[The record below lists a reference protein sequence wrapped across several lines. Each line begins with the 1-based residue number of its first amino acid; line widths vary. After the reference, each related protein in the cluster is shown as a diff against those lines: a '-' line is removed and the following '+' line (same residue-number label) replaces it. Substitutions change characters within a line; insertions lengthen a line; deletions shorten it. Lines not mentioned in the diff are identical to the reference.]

1 MRKASVISVI
11 VAGVIIIAGIIVCAF
26 GGAYAKKDNFMLF
39 PASENGESV
48 YKYDFT
54 GQEIAR
60 ISITTEDADV
70 YFKRGGESSY
80 IENLQFQRKLLQ
92 AVLRKQSHNL
102 HTGQRRCLHVQILG
116 GRLLLQGDEIHFP
129 FRCG

>member
-39 PASENGESV
+39 PASEKGESV

-54 GQEIAR
+54 DQEIAR

-80 IENLQFQRKLLQ
+80 IEIYNFNANYYKLSSENNLIKRPHLTTLPAPAQQRPREQ
-92 AVLRKQSHNL
+92 AAPGPKPTL
-102 HTGQRRCLHVQILG
+102 
-116 GRLLLQGDEIHFP
+116 
-129 FRCG
+129 

>member
-70 YFKRGGESSY
+70 YFKRGGESSIY
-80 IENLQFQRKLLQ
+80 LKSTI
-92 AVLRKQSHNL
+92 S
-102 HTGQRRCLHVQILG
+102 TQITTSCPPKT
-116 GRLLLQGDEIHFP
+116 IS
-129 FRCG
+129 